1 MIGTITF
8 TAICDIAWVEPFWIF
23 AISLFFCGISLFL
36 APLCYNFTTFIALS
50 LSFGFF
56 ASSLALT
63 PIVTVTVYSKL
74 LENSKLALVCCSD
87 EWRGWVSGNRPN
99 SESCTATSPYHPLE
113 LTGNFLVTVSLL
125 SLSLQNLKTFQY
137 HRLCNIP
144 GPWILRISA
153 V

>member
-36 APLCYNFTTFIALS
+36 APLCYNFATFTALS

-63 PIVTVTVYSKL
+63 PIVTVTVY
-74 LENSKLALVCCSD
+74 LAYKIRLKD
-87 EWRGWVSGNRPN
+87 
-99 SESCTATSPYHPLE
+99 
-113 LTGNFLVTVSLL
+113 L
-125 SLSLQNLKTFQY
+125 SVPQALQYTRYLDPADFS
-137 HRLCNIP
+137 
-144 GPWILRISA
+144 SA
-153 V
+153 VFTHAHFQKKLDIQLMQFLLQ

>member
-36 APLCYNFTTFIALS
+36 APLCYNFATFIALS

-87 EWRGWVSGNRPN
+87 EWRGWVSSNSPN
-99 SESCTATSPYHPLE
+99 SESCTSTSPFFH
-113 LTGNFLVTVSLL
+113 
-125 SLSLQNLKTFQY
+125 
-137 HRLCNIP
+137 
-144 GPWILRISA
+144 
-153 V
+153 